1 MAFPKVSS
9 NKDFQAI
16 TLLVKAKIGETQVL
30 FYVRAPLQQPL
41 YIVVGGGGA
50 GGTTTY
56 ILLCFSAQ
64 DYYYFSF
71 ATSKTSSVRRKE
83 LVGIL
88 LHTRK
93 LLNNIY
99 CFHSNIILLLF
110 PRQFLEFC
118 FNMYESVRIN

>member
-93 LLNNIY
+93 L
-99 CFHSNIILLLF
+99 
-110 PRQFLEFC
+110 
-118 FNMYESVRIN
+118 